1 WPGRARHLP
10 GQVRGAGRCAGRR
23 PGARGVAGDA
33 RPGAAAV
40 LAFASWQSGQRV
52 LFRRMR
58 WLHQAA
64 ALEGVLVWIPGPGGD
79 RALHRV
85 LRGAA
90 RHPGGTGMTT
100 PIKLGIVGGRGHT
113 GAELIRMV
121 SAHPRFDLAFVS
133 SRELDGQRV
142 ADHVDAWQG
151 ELRYSSPAH
160 EDLPGLGADG
170 VVLALPNGKA
180 AI

>member
-1 WPGRARHLP
+1 
-10 GQVRGAGRCAGRR
+10 
-23 PGARGVAGDA
+23 
-33 RPGAAAV
+33 
-40 LAFASWQSGQRV
+40 
-52 LFRRMR
+52 
-58 WLHQAA
+58 
-64 ALEGVLVWIPGPGGD
+64 
-79 RALHRV
+79 
-85 LRGAA
+85 
-90 RHPGGTGMTT
+90 MTT

-180 AI
+180 AICVAAYDAAGVDPVIVDLSADYRCDDDWYYGLPELTRDRYAGQRRISTVPVPGS